1 MLNFNKLPSKE
12 GEARII
18 NLINKGS
25 EEAFQELVYHYT
37 KRLYYYAWQYL
48 GDRHM
53 AEDIVQDLFT
63 EIWSKRKTWHPNDTL
78 QGYLLKSIKNRCLR
92 YIQKQRPVTGS
103 SLNIPARKEFEDA
116 IATAV
121 DIQSAA
127 RIESTLMEKDVV
139 DALQALPERCGLI
152 FRMHRFEGI
161 SQKDIAN
168 ELNISVKTVGNQIQR
183 AVAILYQKLRHH
195 IENE

>member
-1 MLNFNKLPSKE
+1 MSFNNLLSRE
-12 GEARII
+12 NESRII
-18 NLINKGS
+18 DLINKGD
-25 EEAFQELVYHYT
+25 ERAFQELVHRYT

-53 AEDIVQDLFT
+53 AEDIVQDLFA

-78 QGYLLKSIKNRCLR
+78 QGYLLISIKNRCLR
-92 YIQKQRPVTGS
+92 YIQKQRPVPGS
-103 SLNIPARKEFEDA
+103 NLSKPARDKFEDA

-121 DIQSAA
+121 DIQSLG
-127 RIESTLMEKDVV
+127 RIESALMEKDILE
-139 DALQALPERCGLI
+139 ALRALPERCGLI

-161 SQKDIAN
+161 SQKEIAK

-183 AVAILYQKLRHH
+183 AVNILYQKLSHH

>member
-1 MLNFNKLPSKE
+1 MGLEKFLSKTE
-12 GEARII
+12 EARII
-18 NLINKGS
+18 NLIN
-25 EEAFQELVYHYT
+25 ENNEDAFRELVQHYT

-53 AEDIVQDLFT
+53 AEDIVQDLFA
-63 EIWSKRKTWHPNDTL
+63 EIWLKRATWHPNDTL

-92 YIQKQRPVTGS
+92 YIQKQRPLTS
-103 SLNIPARKEFEDA
+103 SSITTPAQEDFEET
-116 IATAV
+116 IATTV

-127 RIESTLMEKDVV
+127 RIENTIMEQDIL
-139 DALQALPERCGLI
+139 DALQELPERCGLI

-161 SQKDIAN
+161 SQKAIAK

-183 AVAILYQKLRHH
+183 AVNLLYKKLKHH
-195 IENE
+195 IESE

>member
-1 MLNFNKLPSKE
+1 MNDKLNPIRQEETRL
-12 GEARII
+12 ID
-18 NLINKGS
+18 LINGGD
-25 EEAFQELVYHYT
+25 EEAFRELVQQYT

-63 EIWSKRKTWHPNDTL
+63 EIWTKRQTWHPNDTL

-92 YIQKQRPVTGS
+92 YIQKQRPVSGS
-103 SLNIPARKEFEDA
+103 SMTLPGREEFEDS
-116 IATAV
+116 IASTV

-127 RIESTLMEKDVV
+127 RIENTLMEQDIIN
-139 DALQALPERCGLI
+139 ALQALPERCGLI

-161 SQKDIAN
+161 SQKEIAKQ
-168 ELNISVKTVGNQIQR
+168 LNISVKTVGNQVQR
-183 AVAILYQKLRHH
+183 AVTILHKKLKHH
-195 IENE
+195 IDSE